1 MVWNPLSWRYWPSQ
15 GCCNNLY
22 GQIYTAFSWSD
33 YFICRK
39 MCSIF
44 GYQLHYVVPNYC
56 QRLGNAPSKRC
67 KLHIRNVNVQ
77 IYWPKRKLWYCGR
90 NIWWCPRQK
99 CYLRSMTYV
108 CVVLSPPFPI
118 GLYCSHWRGLFC
130 VLVLRHKI
138 LQHMPVAPWI
148 SPYFLGVVHWYPRCQ
163 SWYDQYCSMLV
174 FMRVSV

>member
-77 IYWPKRKLWYCGR
+77 IIDPRESFGIVEGIYDDVPDRNVTFAVWHMCVWYYRHHFLLDYIVVIGGVCFVCWYWDIRSY
-90 NIWWCPRQK
+90 NICQ
-99 CYLRSMTYV
+99 
-108 CVVLSPPFPI
+108 
-118 GLYCSHWRGLFC
+118 WR
-130 VLVLRHKI
+130 
-138 LQHMPVAPWI
+138 
-148 SPYFLGVVHWYPRCQ
+148 LGYPHI
-163 SWYDQYCSMLV
+163 
-174 FMRVSV
+174 F